1 MSRLT
6 EEVKIRISPED
17 KDRIKVKMEDAG
29 ILNMSAYVRKMALD
43 GICVKLDLQEVR
55 QLIVMLQRCSNNLN
69 QYAKRANETGN
80 IYTVDIEDLQNRLD
94 EIWEL
99 SRQSLARLAAIRYRL
114 GGLASP
120 HFSFFRQSQDCHSP
134 ALQKTQAPPFPA
146 RPGVTAFGSRMRGST
161 SKMWFKGF
169 GVLPQ
174 QAETA
179 VSGNAG
185 NRSFESLWEQR
196 HCLRSS
202 VPTLQSQ

>member
-99 SRQSLARLAAIRYRL
+99 SRQSLARLAAIR
-114 GGLASP
+114 
-120 HFSFFRQSQDCHSP
+120 
-134 ALQKTQAPPFPA
+134 
-146 RPGVTAFGSRMRGST
+146 
-161 SKMWFKGF
+161 
-169 GVLPQ
+169 
-174 QAETA
+174 
-179 VSGNAG
+179 
-185 NRSFESLWEQR
+185 
-196 HCLRSS
+196 
-202 VPTLQSQ
+202 